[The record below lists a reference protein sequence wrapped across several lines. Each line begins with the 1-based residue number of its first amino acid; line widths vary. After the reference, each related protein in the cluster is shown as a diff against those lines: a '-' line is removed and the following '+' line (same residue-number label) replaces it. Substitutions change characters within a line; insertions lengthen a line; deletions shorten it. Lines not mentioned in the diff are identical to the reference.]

1 MTLIPSIDILGGKCV
16 RLLQG
21 DFDEATIYD
30 KDPVAVAREFEAAGA
45 RRIHLVDL
53 DAARGDSGLNRAKIR
68 KIRRAVQCTLQLG
81 GGIRS
86 EDDIEEL
93 LDLGIDRFVV
103 GTAFARRPEIVEGWT
118 AHYGGIFL
126 AGIDARN
133 GKVQVSGWEEDS
145 GLDDITLAKR
155 ARELGACGIIY
166 TNIEKDGALQG
177 PDIAR
182 TNLIAESCGLPVILS
197 GGISSAEDV
206 EKVLAEG
213 HKNIVGVIAGRAV
226 YEAKLDLAA
235 FFAQRPSGSEEVS
248 W

>member
-1 MTLIPSIDILGGKCV
+1 MMLIPSIDILGGKCV

-21 DFDEATIYD
+21 DFDESTVYD

-53 DAARGDSGLNRAKIR
+53 DAARGDSGVNRSKIR
-68 KIRRAVQCTLQLG
+68 KIRRAVKCTLQLG

-93 LDLGIDRFVV
+93 LDVGIDRFVI

-126 AGIDARN
+126 AGIDARD

-145 GLDDITLAKR
+145 GIDDITLAKR

-177 PDIAR
+177 PDIVR

-206 EKVLAEG
+206 EKVATEA
-213 HKNIVGVIAGRAV
+213 HKNIVGVIAGRAI
-226 YEAKLDLAA
+226 YEEKLDPAP
-235 FFAQRPSGSEEVS
+235 FFAQQAADSQETA

>member
-1 MTLIPSIDILGGKCV
+1 MILIPSIDILGGKCV

-21 DFDEATIYD
+21 DFEESTIYD

-53 DAARGDSGLNRAKIR
+53 DAARGDSGMNRGKIR
-68 KIRRAVQCTLQLG
+68 KIRRAVKCTLQLG

-93 LDLGIDRFVV
+93 LDIGIDRFVV
-103 GTAFARRPEIVEGWT
+103 GTAFARRPQIVEGWT
-118 AHYGGIFL
+118 GHYGSIFL
-126 AGIDARN
+126 AGIDARD
-133 GKVQVSGWEEDS
+133 GKVQISGWEEDS
-145 GLDDITLAKR
+145 GIEDITLAKR

-197 GGISSAEDV
+197 GGIASAEDV
-206 EKVLAEG
+206 ERVAGEG
-213 HKNIVGVIAGRAV
+213 HKSIVGVIAGRAI
-226 YEAKLDLAA
+226 YEGKLDPAA
-235 FFAQRPSGSEEVS
+235 FFAKQPAALEETS